1 MKSVGNIA
9 KITKAMKMV
18 AASRLRGVQTRMEQ
32 SRGLPQPFVKL
43 LGDAPG
49 ACRAGPFS
57 VGLLSLVSGSPPSG
71 PRFASPRGALPSSA
85 LTERAPSGAVSATT
99 LVIPIT
105 SDKGLCGGIN
115 TTVVKYT
122 KIVDE
127 IAADAGSTSTL
138 FLVGEKG
145 RAQLAR
151 GATAAKVGNVVV
163 DTAKSKEG
171 MSFVMASMV
180 ADEILK
186 GPGFEKVQIIF
197 NRFQSVIAFKPTVA
211 TLLSTATMDAAAEEG
226 GMIPFDAYEVEGPDR
241 GEFLLDLGE
250 FQLAATLYNAMLEN
264 STSELGS
271 RMQSM
276 ENSTKNAQEMLH
288 KLTLYYNRT
297 RQAAITTEL
306 IEIIS
311 GAAALEG

>member
-1 MKSVGNIA
+1 M
-9 KITKAMKMV
+9 
-18 AASRLRGVQTRMEQ
+18 
-32 SRGLPQPFVKL
+32 P
-43 LGDAPG
+43 APG
-49 ACRAGPFS
+49 AA
-57 VGLLSLVSGSPPSG
+57 
-71 PRFASPRGALPSSA
+71 A
-85 LTERAPSGAVSATT
+85 ATT
-99 LVIPIT
+99 LLLPIT

-115 TTVVKYT
+115 STVVKYT
-122 KIVDE
+122 KI
-127 IAADAGSTSTL
+127 IDAQATEDGTKTSF

-151 GATAAKVGNVVV
+151 GAFAAKVSHVVV

-180 ADEILK
+180 ADEVLK
-186 GPGFEKVQIIF
+186 GGFEKLQIVF

-211 TLLSTATMDAAAEEG
+211 TVLSTATMDAAAGEG
-226 GMIPFDAYEVEGPDR
+226 GLAFDQYEVEGPDR

-276 ENSTKNAQEMLH
+276 ENSTKNAQEMLRAPPPLLSRGALTLPRAAD